1 MHGCTVASDGYNL
14 RCSVYKAFI
23 ICEKRKRY
31 RYFLLKALHF
41 ICIREIGKKVL
52 YVKFVYS
59 FRIGIFA
66 LYGSESGSSL
76 ASKYGSGSVH

>member
-59 FRIGIFA
+59 VSNWYICFIRIRIWIQP
-66 LYGSESGSSL
+66 SI
-76 ASKYGSGSVH
+76 